1 MKKIVLS
8 LAAILLTSISF
19 AKPAPAP
26 DRKDSGSANAVAA
39 TSGLFQKDA
48 NGDVMMPTLEEML
61 GEPIDN
67 LGMIGGNDAL
77 KSELVSFAKNYLG
90 IRYRRGGKTP
100 NGFDCSGFTSFVF
113 RNFGMS
119 IDSSSRTQALQGTRV
134 NLSQVEVGDL
144 LFFSGRRGGKTVGH
158 VGMVI
163 EVDEATGSLKFIHSA
178 SSKGITIQSFPD
190 GGYYSNRF
198 LHAQRVIEP
207 EIVAAR

>member
-1 MKKIVLS
+1 MKK
-8 LAAILLTSISF
+8 LALILVAILFTSISF
-19 AKPAPAP
+19 AKPAPTP
-26 DRKDSGSANAVAA
+26 DRKSTGSVKVEKT
-39 TSGLFQKDA
+39 TSEMFRPDA

-67 LGMIGGNDAL
+67 LGMIGGNEAL
-77 KSELVSFAKNYLG
+77 KGELVSFAKNYLG

-100 NGFDCSGFTSFVF
+100 KGFDCSGFTSFVF
-113 RNFGMS
+113 RNFGFS
-119 IDSSSRTQALQGTRV
+119 IDPGSRTQALQGKRV
-134 NLSQVEVGDL
+134 SLSQVEVGDL

-163 EVDEATGSLKFIHSA
+163 EVDESTGNMKFIHSA
-178 SSKGITIQSFPD
+178 TSKGITIQNFPD

-207 EIVAAR
+207 EVVAAR